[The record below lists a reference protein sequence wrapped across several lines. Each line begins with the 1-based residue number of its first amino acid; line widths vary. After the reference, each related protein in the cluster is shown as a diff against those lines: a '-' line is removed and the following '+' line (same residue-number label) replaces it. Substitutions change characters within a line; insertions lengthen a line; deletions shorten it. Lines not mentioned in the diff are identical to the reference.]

1 MYYTLLSPKVDF
13 VFKKIFGNEQHP
25 EILISFLNAVIQSDD
40 PIKSVEIKNT
50 DIEKEYINAKF
61 SRLDI
66 RALTDKNEQI
76 NVEIQVRDEYN
87 MVKRSLYYWSKMY
100 DSQLEKRGK
109 YESLKRTICIN
120 VLDFSFLS
128 DDKFHSV
135 YRLKDIKTNEELTD
149 VMEIH
154 FIELPK
160 AKNTVTDNNILQAW
174 VNFINNPGQT
184 EIKNQEMQ
192 DAMNELVRLSSDKD
206 ERFLYEKRLE
216 SIIEL
221 NSSMDSGFKRGIE
234 QGIEK
239 GRAEGLKRGI
249 EQGIE
254 KGKIETSLQIA
265 KNLLKAG
272 TDIET
277 ICSATKLTREEIE
290 QLKEHKSSVNKM
302 NLF

>member
-50 DIEKEYINAKF
+50 DIEKEYLNAKF

-66 RALTDKNEQI
+66 RALTNRDEQI
-76 NVEIQVRDEYN
+76 NIEIQVRDEYN
-87 MVKRSLYYWSKMY
+87 MIKRSLYYWSKMY

-135 YRLKDIKTNEELTD
+135 YRLKDIKTNKELTD

-160 AKNTVTDNNILQAW
+160 AKNTDTDNNILQAW
-174 VNFINNPGQT
+174 VNFINNPGQA

-192 DAMNELVRLSSDKD
+192 DAMNELVRLSSNKD

-234 QGIEK
+234 QGIE
-239 GRAEGLKRGI
+239 
-249 EQGIE
+249 QGI
-254 KGKIETSLQIA
+254 KRGKIETSLQIA

>member
-50 DIEKEYINAKF
+50 DIEKEYLNAKF

-66 RALTDKNEQI
+66 RALTNRDEQI
-76 NVEIQVRDEYN
+76 NIEIQVRDEYN
-87 MVKRSLYYWSKMY
+87 MIKRSLYYWSKMY

-160 AKNTVTDNNILQAW
+160 AKNTDTDNNILQAW

-234 QGIEK
+234 QGIE
-239 GRAEGLKRGI
+239 
-249 EQGIE
+249 QGI
-254 KGKIETSLQIA
+254 KRGKIETSLQIA

>member
-50 DIEKEYINAKF
+50 DIEKEYLNAKF

-66 RALTDKNEQI
+66 RALTNRDEQI
-76 NVEIQVRDEYN
+76 NIEIQVRDEYN
-87 MVKRSLYYWSKMY
+87 MIKRSLYYWSKMY

-160 AKNTVTDNNILQAW
+160 AKNTDTDNNILQAW

-192 DAMNELVRLSSDKD
+192 DAMNELVRLSSNKD

-234 QGIEK
+234 QGI
-239 GRAEGLKRGI
+239 KR
-249 EQGIE
+249 
-254 KGKIETSLQIA
+254 GKIETSLQIA

>member
-50 DIEKEYINAKF
+50 DIEKEYLNAKF

-66 RALTDKNEQI
+66 RALTNRDEQI
-76 NVEIQVRDEYN
+76 NIEIQVRDEYN
-87 MVKRSLYYWSKMY
+87 MIKRSLYYWSKMY

-109 YESLKRTICIN
+109 YGSLKRTICIN

-160 AKNTVTDNNILQAW
+160 AKNTDTDNNILQAW

-192 DAMNELVRLSSDKD
+192 DAMNELVRLSSNKD

-234 QGIEK
+234 QGIE
-239 GRAEGLKRGI
+239 
-249 EQGIE
+249 QGI
-254 KGKIETSLQIA
+254 KRGKIETSLQIA

-277 ICSATKLTREEIE
+277 ICLATKLTREEIE

>member
-50 DIEKEYINAKF
+50 DIEKEYLNAKF

-66 RALTDKNEQI
+66 RALTNRDEQI
-76 NVEIQVRDEYN
+76 NIEIQVRDEYN
-87 MVKRSLYYWSKMY
+87 MIKRSLYYWSKMY

-160 AKNTVTDNNILQAW
+160 AKNTDTDNNILQAW
-174 VNFINNPGQT
+174 VNFINNPGQA

-192 DAMNELVRLSSDKD
+192 DAMNELVRLSSNKD

-234 QGIEK
+234 QGIE
-239 GRAEGLKRGI
+239 
-249 EQGIE
+249 QGI
-254 KGKIETSLQIA
+254 KRGKIETSLQIA

>member
-50 DIEKEYINAKF
+50 DIEKEYLNAKF

-66 RALTDKNEQI
+66 RALTNRDEQI
-76 NVEIQVRDEYN
+76 NIEIQVRDEYN
-87 MVKRSLYYWSKMY
+87 MIKRSLYYWSKMY

-128 DDKFHSV
+128 DNKFHSV

-160 AKNTVTDNNILQAW
+160 AKNTDTDNNILQAW

-192 DAMNELVRLSSDKD
+192 DAMNELVRLSSNKD

-234 QGIEK
+234 QGIE
-239 GRAEGLKRGI
+239 
-249 EQGIE
+249 QGI
-254 KGKIETSLQIA
+254 KRGKIETSLQIA

>member
-25 EILISFLNAVIQSDD
+25 EILVSFLNAVIQSDD
-40 PIKSVEIKNT
+40 PIKSIEIKNT
-50 DIEKEYINAKF
+50 DMEKDFYDTEF

-66 RALTDKNEQI
+66 RALTDKDEQI
-76 NVEIQVRDEYN
+76 NIEIQVRDEYN
-87 MVKRSLYYWSKMY
+87 MIKPSLYFWSKMY
-100 DSQLEKRGK
+100 ETQLGKRGK

-120 VLDFSFLS
+120 VLDYNFLD
-128 DDKFHSV
+128 DDKFHSI
-135 YRLKDIKTNEELTD
+135 YRLKDTETNKELTD

-160 AKNTVTDNNILQAW
+160 AKNTAADNNILQAW
-174 VNFINNPGQT
+174 VNFINNPEHM

-192 DAMNELVRLSSDKD
+192 DAMNELVRISTDED

-221 NSSMDSGFKRGIE
+221 NSSIDGGFKRGV
-234 QGIEK
+234 EK
-239 GRAEGLKRGI
+239 GI
-249 EQGIE
+249 EQGVKRGRE
-254 KGKIETSLQIA
+254 EGREQGREETSLQIA

-272 TDIET
+272 MDIDT
-277 ICSATKLTREEIE
+277 ICSATQLPREEVE
-290 QLKEHKSSVNKM
+290 RLKSNKCSVNKM
-302 NLF
+302 NLV

>member
-50 DIEKEYINAKF
+50 DIEKEYLNAKF

-66 RALTDKNEQI
+66 RALTNRDEQI
-76 NVEIQVRDEYN
+76 NIEIQVRDEYN
-87 MVKRSLYYWSKMY
+87 MIKRSLYYWSKMY

-160 AKNTVTDNNILQAW
+160 AKNTDTDNNILQAW

-192 DAMNELVRLSSDKD
+192 DAMNELVRLSSNKD

-234 QGIEK
+234 QGIE
-239 GRAEGLKRGI
+239 
-249 EQGIE
+249 QGI
-254 KGKIETSLQIA
+254 KRGKIETSLQIA

-277 ICSATKLTREEIE
+277 ICLATKLTREEIE

>member
-50 DIEKEYINAKF
+50 DIEKEYLNAKF

-66 RALTDKNEQI
+66 RALTNRDEQI
-76 NVEIQVRDEYN
+76 NIEIQVRDEYN

-100 DSQLEKRGK
+100 DSQLERKGR

-160 AKNTVTDNNILQAW
+160 AKNTDTDNNILQAW
-174 VNFINNPGQT
+174 VNFINNPGQA

>member
-50 DIEKEYINAKF
+50 DIEKEYLNAKF

-66 RALTDKNEQI
+66 RALTNRDEQI
-76 NVEIQVRDEYN
+76 NIEIQVRDEYN
-87 MVKRSLYYWSKMY
+87 MIKRSLYYWSKMY

-128 DDKFHSV
+128 DNKFHSV

-160 AKNTVTDNNILQAW
+160 AKNTDTDNNILQAW
-174 VNFINNPGQT
+174 VNFINNPEQT

-192 DAMNELVRLSSDKD
+192 DAMNELVRLSSNKD

-234 QGIEK
+234 QGIE
-239 GRAEGLKRGI
+239 
-249 EQGIE
+249 QGI
-254 KGKIETSLQIA
+254 KRGKIETSLQIA

-277 ICSATKLTREEIE
+277 ICSVTKLTREEIE

>member
-50 DIEKEYINAKF
+50 DIEKEYLNAKF

-66 RALTDKNEQI
+66 RALTNRDEQI
-76 NVEIQVRDEYN
+76 NIEIQVRDEYN
-87 MVKRSLYYWSKMY
+87 MIKRSLYYWSKMY

-128 DDKFHSV
+128 DNKFHSV

-160 AKNTVTDNNILQAW
+160 AKNTDTDNNILQAW

-192 DAMNELVRLSSDKD
+192 DAMNELVRLSSNKD

-234 QGIEK
+234 QGIE
-239 GRAEGLKRGI
+239 
-249 EQGIE
+249 QGI
-254 KGKIETSLQIA
+254 KRGKIETSLQIA

-277 ICSATKLTREEIE
+277 ICLATKLTREEIE

>member
-50 DIEKEYINAKF
+50 DIEKEYLNAKF

-66 RALTDKNEQI
+66 RALTNRDEQI
-76 NVEIQVRDEYN
+76 NIEIQVRDEYN
-87 MVKRSLYYWSKMY
+87 MIKRSLYYWSKMY

-160 AKNTVTDNNILQAW
+160 AKNTDTDNNILQAW

-192 DAMNELVRLSSDKD
+192 DAMNELVRLSSNKD

-234 QGIEK
+234 QGIE
-239 GRAEGLKRGI
+239 
-249 EQGIE
+249 QGI
-254 KGKIETSLQIA
+254 KRGKIETSLQIA

-277 ICSATKLTREEIE
+277 ICSVTKLTREEIE

>member
-50 DIEKEYINAKF
+50 DIEKEYLNAKF

-66 RALTDKNEQI
+66 RALTNRDEQI
-76 NVEIQVRDEYN
+76 NIEIQVRDEYN
-87 MVKRSLYYWSKMY
+87 MIKRSLYYWSKMY

-160 AKNTVTDNNILQAW
+160 AKNTDTDNNNILQAW

-192 DAMNELVRLSSDKD
+192 DAMNELVRLSSNKD

-234 QGIEK
+234 QGIE
-239 GRAEGLKRGI
+239 
-249 EQGIE
+249 QGI
-254 KGKIETSLQIA
+254 KRGKIETSLQIA

>member
-50 DIEKEYINAKF
+50 DIEKEYVNAKF

-66 RALTDKNEQI
+66 RALTNRDEQI
-76 NVEIQVRDEYN
+76 NIEIQVRDEYN

-100 DSQLEKRGK
+100 DSQLERRGK

-234 QGIEK
+234 QG
-239 GRAEGLKRGI
+239 RAEGLKR
-249 EQGIE
+249 
-254 KGKIETSLQIA
+254 GKIETSLQIA

-272 TDIET
+272 MDIEN
-277 ICSATKLTREEIE
+277 ICLATQLTREEVE

>member
-50 DIEKEYINAKF
+50 DIEKEYLNAKF

-66 RALTDKNEQI
+66 RALTNRDEQI
-76 NVEIQVRDEYN
+76 NIEIQVRDEYN
-87 MVKRSLYYWSKMY
+87 MIKRSLYYWSKMY

-109 YESLKRTICIN
+109 YGSLKRTICIN

-160 AKNTVTDNNILQAW
+160 AKNTDTDNNILQAW

-192 DAMNELVRLSSDKD
+192 DAMNELVRLSSNKD

-234 QGIEK
+234 QGIE
-239 GRAEGLKRGI
+239 
-249 EQGIE
+249 QGI
-254 KGKIETSLQIA
+254 KRGKIETSLQIA

-277 ICSATKLTREEIE
+277 ICSVTKLTREEIE

>member
-50 DIEKEYINAKF
+50 DIEKEYLNAKF

-66 RALTDKNEQI
+66 RALTNRDEQI
-76 NVEIQVRDEYN
+76 NIEIQVRDEYN
-87 MVKRSLYYWSKMY
+87 MIKRSLYYWSKMY

-135 YRLKDIKTNEELTD
+135 YRLKDIKTNKELTD

-160 AKNTVTDNNILQAW
+160 AKNTDTDNNILQAW
-174 VNFINNPGQT
+174 VNFINNPGQA

-192 DAMNELVRLSSDKD
+192 DAMNELVRLSSNKD

-234 QGIEK
+234 QGI
-239 GRAEGLKRGI
+239 KR
-249 EQGIE
+249 
-254 KGKIETSLQIA
+254 GKIETSLQIA

>member
-50 DIEKEYINAKF
+50 DIEKEYLNAKF

-66 RALTDKNEQI
+66 RALTNRDEQI
-76 NVEIQVRDEYN
+76 NIEIQVRDEYN

-100 DSQLEKRGK
+100 DSQLERKGR

>member
-50 DIEKEYINAKF
+50 DIEKEYLNAKF

-66 RALTDKNEQI
+66 RALTNRDEQI
-76 NVEIQVRDEYN
+76 NIEIQVRDEYN
-87 MVKRSLYYWSKMY
+87 MIKRSLYYWSKMY

-160 AKNTVTDNNILQAW
+160 AKNTDTDNNILQAW

-192 DAMNELVRLSSDKD
+192 DAMNELVRLSSNKD

-234 QGIEK
+234 QGIE
-239 GRAEGLKRGI
+239 
-249 EQGIE
+249 QGI
-254 KGKIETSLQIA
+254 KRGKIETSLQIA

>member
-50 DIEKEYINAKF
+50 DIEKEYVNAKF

-66 RALTDKNEQI
+66 RALTNRDEQI
-76 NVEIQVRDEYN
+76 NIEIQVRDEYN

-100 DSQLEKRGK
+100 DSQLERRGK

-221 NSSMDSGFKRGIE
+221 NSSMDSRFKRGIE
-234 QGIEK
+234 QG
-239 GRAEGLKRGI
+239 RAEGLKR
-249 EQGIE
+249 
-254 KGKIETSLQIA
+254 GKIETSLQIA

-272 TDIET
+272 MDIEN
-277 ICSATKLTREEIE
+277 ICLATQLTREEVE

>member
-50 DIEKEYINAKF
+50 DIEKEYLNAKF

-66 RALTDKNEQI
+66 RALTNRDEQI
-76 NVEIQVRDEYN
+76 NIEIQVRDEYN
-87 MVKRSLYYWSKMY
+87 MIKRSLYYWSKMY
-100 DSQLEKRGK
+100 DSQSEKRGK

-128 DDKFHSV
+128 DNKFHSV

-160 AKNTVTDNNILQAW
+160 AKNTDTDNNILQAW

-192 DAMNELVRLSSDKD
+192 DAMNELVRLSSNKD

-234 QGIEK
+234 QGIE
-239 GRAEGLKRGI
+239 
-249 EQGIE
+249 QGI
-254 KGKIETSLQIA
+254 KRGKIETSLQIA

-277 ICSATKLTREEIE
+277 ICSVTKLTREEIE

>member
-61 SRLDI
+61 SHLDI
-66 RALTDKNEQI
+66 RALTNRDKQI
-76 NVEIQVRDEYN
+76 NIEIQVRDEYN

-100 DSQLEKRGK
+100 DSQLERKGR

-272 TDIET
+272 MDIET

>member
-50 DIEKEYINAKF
+50 DIEKEYLNAKF

-66 RALTDKNEQI
+66 RALTNRDEQI
-76 NVEIQVRDEYN
+76 NIEIQVRDEYN
-87 MVKRSLYYWSKMY
+87 MIKRSLYYWSKMY

-128 DDKFHSV
+128 DNKFHSV

-160 AKNTVTDNNILQAW
+160 AKNTDTDNNILQAW

-192 DAMNELVRLSSDKD
+192 DAMNELVRLSSNKD

-234 QGIEK
+234 QGIE
-239 GRAEGLKRGI
+239 
-249 EQGIE
+249 QGI
-254 KGKIETSLQIA
+254 KRGKIETSLQIA

-277 ICSATKLTREEIE
+277 ICSVTKLTREEIE

>member
-50 DIEKEYINAKF
+50 DIEKEYLNAKF

-66 RALTDKNEQI
+66 RALTNRDEQI
-76 NVEIQVRDEYN
+76 NIEIQVRDEYN
-87 MVKRSLYYWSKMY
+87 MIKRSLYYWSKMY

-128 DDKFHSV
+128 DDKFHSG

-160 AKNTVTDNNILQAW
+160 AKNTDTDNNILQAW

-192 DAMNELVRLSSDKD
+192 DAMNELVRLSSNKD

-234 QGIEK
+234 QGIE
-239 GRAEGLKRGI
+239 
-249 EQGIE
+249 QGI
-254 KGKIETSLQIA
+254 KRGKIETSLQIA

>member
-50 DIEKEYINAKF
+50 DIEKEYLNAKF

-66 RALTDKNEQI
+66 RALTNRDEQI
-76 NVEIQVRDEYN
+76 NIEIQVRDEYN
-87 MVKRSLYYWSKMY
+87 MIKRSLYYWSKMY

-160 AKNTVTDNNILQAW
+160 AKNTDTDNNILQAW
-174 VNFINNPGQT
+174 VNFINNPGQA

-192 DAMNELVRLSSDKD
+192 DAMNELVRLSFNKD

-234 QGIEK
+234 QGIE
-239 GRAEGLKRGI
+239 
-249 EQGIE
+249 QGI
-254 KGKIETSLQIA
+254 KRGKIETSLQIA